1 MTAQSQAIAAIGKPP
16 VTLRAYHD
24 QLKAAIEHA
33 RTWTSDHPG
42 PDRRFRRRVKE
53 FIDSCAPIRAVMLGR
68 LTSANRDTQR
78 ERFEQKLLMERISVA
93 VDARAKIERR
103 IK

>member
-1 MTAQSQAIAAIGKPP
+1 MTAESQAIAAIGQPP
-16 VTLRAYHD
+16 ATLRAYHD
-24 QLKAAIEHA
+24 QLKAAVEHA
-33 RTWTSDHPG
+33 GTWTSDHPC
-42 PDRRFRRRVKE
+42 PSRRFRRRVKE

-78 ERFEQKLLMERISVA
+78 ERFEQKLLMERISVT
-93 VDARAKIERR
+93 VGARAKIERR